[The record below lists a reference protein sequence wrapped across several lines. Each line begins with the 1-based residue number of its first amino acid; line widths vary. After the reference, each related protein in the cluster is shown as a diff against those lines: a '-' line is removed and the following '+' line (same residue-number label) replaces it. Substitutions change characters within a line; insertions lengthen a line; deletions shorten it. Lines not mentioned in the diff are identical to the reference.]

1 MDDNNSINSFKNDI
15 DKYSAIW
22 EKALK
27 DGIFDSAEVNTNKND
42 GNPVDEPNDFFGLHC
57 DVVDIPLNESE
68 GRNWNAIYRASVN
81 EVVNEEKSSV
91 KKKLGN
97 VVKSVANA
105 FNPVQAQTVGKD
117 ATSDVDDNFGIVG
130 DDLQK
135 LSDMKKKLHD
145 LKSRINSEEARA
157 DKRFPA
163 MEKKLADMEKEID
176 ALSDSLYGN
185 RTVEKKR
192 KIK

>member
-97 VVKSVANA
+97 VAKSVANA

-117 ATSDVDDNFGIVG
+117 ATSDVDG
-130 DDLQK
+130 DEADLEK
-135 LSDMKKKLHD
+135 LSKMKVSLHD
-145 LKSRINSEEARA
+145 LKSRINSKEARA

>member
-42 GNPVDEPNDFFGLHC
+42 GNPVDEPN
-57 DVVDIPLNESE
+57 
-68 GRNWNAIYRASVN
+68 
-81 EVVNEEKSSV
+81 EEKSSV

-97 VVKSVANA
+97 VAKSVANA
-105 FNPVQAQTVGKD
+105 FNPIQAQSVGKD
-117 ATSDVDDNFGIVG
+117 ATNDVNDNFGIVG